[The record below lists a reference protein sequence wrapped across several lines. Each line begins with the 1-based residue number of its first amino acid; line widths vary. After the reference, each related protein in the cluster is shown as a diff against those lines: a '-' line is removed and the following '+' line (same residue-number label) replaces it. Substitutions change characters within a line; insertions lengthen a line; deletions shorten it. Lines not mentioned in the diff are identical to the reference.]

1 MSMKKR
7 AAATLVGGLALLA
20 SPGQAVA
27 ETGNQRF
34 TIIQV
39 GDGPSTGVIVATG
52 VITGAGTE
60 VDNRTQV
67 PPGSPFKA
75 TYSFSGGKLFAT
87 VAATGRPLIKFNP
100 SSCVTTVNIVDTSTI
115 TGGTG
120 AFQGA
125 SGSSTDTVR
134 VTSVGARDSQGR
146 CLPPGSPPLFQ
157 IGIIRTEG
165 SLTLP

>member
-7 AAATLVGGLALLA
+7 VAATLVGGLALLA

-39 GDGPSTGVIVATG
+39 GDGPGTVVASG

-67 PPGSPFKA
+67 PPGRPFQA
-75 TYSFSGGKLFAT
+75 TYTFSEGKLFAT
-87 VAATGRPLIKFNP
+87 VAAAGRPQIEFNP
-100 SSCVTTVNIVDTSTI
+100 AGCVTTIDIVDTSTF

-125 SGSSTDTVR
+125 IGSSTDTVR
-134 VTSVGARDSQGR
+134 VTSVGARDSEGR
-146 CLPPGSPPLFQ
+146 CLPPGSPPLFE

-165 SLTLP
+165 TLALR

>member
-39 GDGPSTGVIVATG
+39 GDGPAWVVATG

-67 PPGSPFKA
+67 PPGRPFQI
-75 TYSFSGGKLFAT
+75 TYTFSEGQLFAT
-87 VAATGRPLIKFNP
+87 VARAGRPHIEFDPL
-100 SSCVTTVNIVDTSTI
+100 SCITTVDIVDTQRI

-120 AFQGA
+120 AFEGA

-134 VTSVGARDSQGR
+134 VTSVGARDGEGR
-146 CLPPGSPPLFQ
+146 CLSPGSPPLFE

>member
-20 SPGQAVA
+20 SPGQAFA
-27 ETGNQRF
+27 ETGSQRF

-39 GDGPSTGVIVATG
+39 GGGPSRIVATG
-52 VITGAGTE
+52 VITGVGTE

-67 PPGSPFKA
+67 PPGSPFQA
-75 TYSFSGGKLFAT
+75 TYTFSEGELFAT
-87 VAATGRPLIKFNP
+87 VARAGRPQIEFNP

-134 VTSVGARDSQGR
+134 VTSIGARDGEGR
-146 CLPPGSPPLFQ
+146 CLPPGSPPLFE
-157 IGIIRTEG
+157 IGIIRTDG

>member
-1 MSMKKR
+1 MKKR
-7 AAATLVGGLALLA
+7 ATATLVGGLALLA

-39 GDGPSTGVIVATG
+39 GNGPSTIVATG

-67 PPGSPFKA
+67 RPGSPFQA
-75 TYSFSGGKLFAT
+75 TYTFSEGKLFAT
-87 VAATGRPLIKFNP
+87 VAAAGRPQVEFNP
-100 SSCVTTVNIVDTSTI
+100 SSCVTTVDIVDNSTI

-125 SGSSTDTVR
+125 RGSSTDTVR
-134 VTSVGARDSQGR
+134 VTSIGARDGEGR
-146 CLPPGSPPLFQ
+146 CLPPGSPPLFE

-165 SLTLP
+165 SLSLL